1 MATTTNYDF
10 RLHITGPDLDRDW
23 IIPVGESIIGRESS
37 CDLPLVYP
45 LVSRRHARLNCTET
59 VCTITD
65 LESANGTIFNGARLN
80 PNEPVELADQTHITI
95 GPFEITVHLIPR
107 IADQPEEQ
115 PVAPPLEV
123 PAAEVPAAEVPAVK
137 EPAAEVPAT
146 PAISPE
152 EPSAAPV
159 QKAPAEIPPSK
170 EERPAAKKPGERP
183 SKAKPVSEQ
192 AAKAPPPEE
201 PPPPP
206 QEPLPSEVPF
216 QPEQVPGMTIH
227 SQQLIKYLPAI
238 YQTDFVS
245 RFLGLFES
253 ILTPIQWNVDNFDM
267 FLDPGTTPIGFM
279 PWLAA
284 WYEISFDVTWTESQ
298 RRALL
303 KEAHAIYARR
313 GTRWALTRLIEI
325 YTGAQP
331 EIIEFSD
338 PKDPFTFTIRL
349 PLRERDVNRQLL
361 EQLIDS
367 NKPGHASYVLE
378 FRS

>member
-23 IIPVGESIIGRESS
+23 IIPVGESFIGRESS

-59 VCTITD
+59 ACTITD

-80 PNEPVELADQTHITI
+80 PNEPVDLADQTHITI

-115 PVAPPLEV
+115 PAAPPLEMPPPV
-123 PAAEVPAAEVPAVK
+123 
-137 EPAAEVPAT
+137 
-146 PAISPE
+146 ISPE

-159 QKAPAEIPPSK
+159 QEAPAEAPPSK
-170 EERPAAKKPGERP
+170 EDRPAAKKPAERP
-183 SKAKPVSEQ
+183 SKAKPASAQ
-192 AAKAPPPEE
+192 AAKAPPPVE
-201 PPPPP
+201 PPPP
-206 QEPLPSEVPF
+206 QEEPMPLEAPF
-216 QPEQVPGMTIH
+216 KPEQVPGMTIH

-267 FLDPGTTPIGFM
+267 YLDPGTTPMGFM

-303 KEAHAIYARR
+303 KEAHAIYTRR

-338 PKDPFTFTIRL
+338 PKDPFTFTIKL